1 MLSQKP
7 GNGLESEWIINF
19 TPLDTAVHVREYEGG

>member
-1 MLSQKP
+1 
-7 GNGLESEWIINF
+7 LESEWIINF